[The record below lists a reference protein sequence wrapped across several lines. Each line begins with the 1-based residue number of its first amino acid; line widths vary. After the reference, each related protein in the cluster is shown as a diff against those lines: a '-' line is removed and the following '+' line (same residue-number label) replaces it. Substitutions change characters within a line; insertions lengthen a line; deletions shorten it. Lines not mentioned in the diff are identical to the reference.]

1 MWEQYADDNGIL
13 CMLRKKGCCAMK
25 SFVPIFFEFEKGRD
39 ALLALDTLDELGYKP
54 ELLGGE
60 KSTVHIH
67 LDEQEIT
74 SALEI
79 AQLHGG
85 RLVERPQAESES
97 AIYAMAYDLEGSIR
111 IPAHTVNEDWSESYA
126 EVNASAVTDAVPSED
141 EAAFDPSADDY
152 DHFSA
157 GIRL

>member
-13 CMLRKKGCCAMK
+13 CMLRKKGCYAMK
-25 SFVPIFFEFEKGRD
+25 SFVPIFFEFDKERD

-60 KSTVHIH
+60 RSTVHIH
-67 LDEQEIT
+67 LDAQEIT

-79 AQLHGG
+79 AQSHGG
-85 RLVERPQAESES
+85 RLVDRPQAESEQ
-97 AIYAMAYDLEGSIR
+97 AIYSMAYDLEGSIR
-111 IPAHTVNEDWSESYA
+111 IPAHTVNEDWSDSYA
-126 EVNASAVTDAVPSED
+126 EANASPVADAVPSEE

-152 DHFSA
+152 NHFSA
-157 GIRL
+157 GIRM

>member
-1 MWEQYADDNGIL
+1 
-13 CMLRKKGCCAMK
+13 MK
-25 SFVPIFFEFEKGRD
+25 SFVPIFFEFDKERD

-60 KSTVHIH
+60 MSTVHIH

-79 AQLHGG
+79 AQSHGG
-85 RLVERPQAESES
+85 RLVDRPLSEPEP
-97 AIYAMAYDLEGSIR
+97 AIYNMAYDLEGSIR

-126 EVNASAVTDAVPSED
+126 EANASSVTDAVPSEE

-152 DHFSA
+152 NHFSA
-157 GIRL
+157 GIRM